1 MTSPAATQANQDK
14 QVEIQPIELQT
25 IPANTAGG
33 KSLVNGNIKL
43 VGNVKVK
50 VRAVIGDAE
59 ITVSELFAL
68 KENSSIKLDTLANAP
83 IDLYLDDKLIAKG
96 DLVVVD
102 DSFGIK
108 ITEIQAENVSS

>member
-1 MTSPAATQANQDK
+1 MKSPTPVQTEK
-14 QVEIQPIELQT
+14 QTEIQPIELQS
-25 IPANTAGG
+25 IPEKTTEG
-33 KSLVNGNIKL
+33 KTLLNGNIKL

-68 KENSSIKLDTLANAP
+68 KENSSIKLNALANAP

-96 DLVVVD
+96 DLVVID

-108 ITEIQAENVSS
+108 ITEIQAEHASS